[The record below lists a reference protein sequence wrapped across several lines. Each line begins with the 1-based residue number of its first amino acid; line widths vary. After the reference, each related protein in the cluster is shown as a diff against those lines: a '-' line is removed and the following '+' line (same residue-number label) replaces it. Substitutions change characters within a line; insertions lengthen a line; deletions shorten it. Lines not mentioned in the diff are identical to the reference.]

1 MSLVAKNILA
11 AALLAATALSS
22 TAASAETLFGALSK
36 AYQLNSTLN
45 FNRAGVRVTDEN
57 VPIAKSGWRPTIGAI
72 GSIDYTATEGRSR
85 LTTGSFGFQ
94 IDQMLFDGCQTKNN
108 VRAAEAQVRAAVES
122 LRNDEQNTLFD
133 AASDHEEAEL
143 VN

>member
-11 AALLAATALSS
+11 AALFAATALSS

-57 VPIAKSGWRPTIGAI
+57 VPIAKSGWRPTIGAS
-72 GSIDYTATEGRSR
+72 GSIDYSSNETVAGSR
-85 LTTGSFGFQ
+85 G
-94 IDQMLFDGCQTKNN
+94 
-108 VRAAEAQVRAAVES
+108 
-122 LRNDEQNTLFD
+122 
-133 AASDHEEAEL
+133 
-143 VN
+143 